1 MEKQQDKKAG
11 HYSLGMK
18 QRLGLAGALLGRPPV
33 LILDEP
39 TNGLDIP
46 GKDAFRRFIAGGMRD
61 DRTFVISTHQV
72 RDMDQMLDH
81 IIIMDD
87 ARILLNAGISEI
99 GRRLKFTLTD
109 SPAVISSALYAS
121 PSIGERL
128 WYFLTRMDVRQRLT

>member
-1 MEKQQDKKAG
+1 
-11 HYSLGMK
+11 
-18 QRLGLAGALLGRPPV
+18 
-33 LILDEP
+33 
-39 TNGLDIP
+39 
-46 GKDAFRRFIAGGMRD
+46 MRD

-72 RDMDQMLDH
+72 RDMDRMLDH

-121 PSIGERL
+121 PSIGGTAVVLPNKDGRETEIDVEMLFNLATERP
-128 WYFLTRMDVRQRLT
+128 YIVQSVFSDYKTQIDNGCQ